1 MPFTNQVQQ
10 NSVNKCLYGNS
21 LTVMNSIKNMVSGI
35 RLDLQ
40 DLSQDG
46 FKRVF
51 THVDQLSVKQA
62 VDKVGIDK
70 FIEKCARMAAI
81 SGAISGGGG
90 LITVAVG
97 IPLDLVNLVSQQIR
111 VTLGII
117 YYTRGAYEI
126 TFDEFLSIMAAAL
139 QVEAG
144 IAITKSVL
152 ERGSE
157 RMLLRMGTK
166 TATRLIP
173 IVGGAIGGVTNYLFI
188 KRMAQ
193 SIKRMQPQYQALTI
207 HVE

>member
-1 MPFTNQVQQ
+1 MSN
-10 NSVNKCLYGNS
+10 L
-21 LTVMNSIKNMVSGI
+21 KNMVSSI
-35 RLDLQ
+35 RLNID
-40 DLSQDG
+40 DASQDG
-46 FKRVF
+46 FKRLF
-51 THVDQLSVKQA
+51 THVDQLSVKRN
-62 VDKVGIDK
+62 VDKMGIDK
-70 FIEKCARMAAI
+70 FIEHCARMAAV

-90 LITVAVG
+90 IITLAVG

-117 YYTRGAYEI
+117 YHTRGAYEI

-144 IAITKSVL
+144 IAITKNIL

-173 IVGGAIGGVTNYLFI
+173 VVGGAIGGVANYLFI
-188 KRMAQ
+188 KRMAKAV
-193 SIKRMQPQYQALTI
+193 KRMQPQYEPLVI

>member
-1 MPFTNQVQQ
+1 M
-10 NSVNKCLYGNS
+10 NSV
-21 LTVMNSIKNMVSGI
+21 KNMVSSI
-35 RLDLQ
+35 RLNID
-40 DLSQDG
+40 DASQDG
-46 FKRVF
+46 FKKLF
-51 THVDQLSVKQA
+51 THVDQLSVKQG
-62 VDKVGIDK
+62 VDKMGLDK
-70 FIEKCARMAAI
+70 FIERCARIAAL

-90 LITVAVG
+90 IITVAVG
-97 IPLDLVNLVSQQIR
+97 IPLDLVNLVTQQIR

-144 IAITKSVL
+144 IAITKNIL

-173 IVGGAIGGVTNYLFI
+173 IIGGAIGGATNYMFI
-188 KRMAQ
+188 KRMAN
-193 SIKRMQPQYQALTI
+193 SIKRMQPQFQQLTI